1 MGGDIDIL
9 SGFQL
14 DAMLKST
21 PPAWAGTAVGESF
34 AIMGMLKSTPPA
46 WAGTKR
52 TALRLI
58 LSELKST
65 PPAWAGTA
73 LLQDLKSFILA

>member
-14 DAMLKST
+14 DA
-21 PPAWAGTAVGESF
+21 
-34 AIMGMLKSTPPA
+34 MLKSTPPA